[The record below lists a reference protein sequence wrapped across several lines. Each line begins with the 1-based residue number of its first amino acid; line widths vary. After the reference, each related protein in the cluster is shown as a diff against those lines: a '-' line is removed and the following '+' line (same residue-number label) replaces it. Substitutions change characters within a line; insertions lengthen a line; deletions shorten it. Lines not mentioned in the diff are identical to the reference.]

1 LGGYVL
7 DIFQSL
13 PEKGTVVRTEDY
25 LLIIQKTRSNRLEEV
40 LVKAI

>member
-1 LGGYVL
+1 M
-7 DIFQSL
+7 
-13 PEKGTVVRTEDY
+13 VRTEDY